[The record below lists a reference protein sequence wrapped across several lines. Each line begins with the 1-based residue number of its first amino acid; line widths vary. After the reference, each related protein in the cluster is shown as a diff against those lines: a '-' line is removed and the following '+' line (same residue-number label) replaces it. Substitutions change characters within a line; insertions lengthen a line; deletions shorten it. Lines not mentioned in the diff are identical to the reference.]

1 MLTLDAKLQ
10 IPSSVSFT
18 FVDEDAILLNM
29 HTNQYYLLD
38 EVGARLLKLLKDGK
52 TLRASYQLLLEEYEV
67 TPAQLEQDIL
77 ELLDGL
83 KEQGLVEV
91 GPA

>member
-1 MLTLDAKLQ
+1 MLTLDIKLQ
-10 IPSSVSFT
+10 IPSSVSYT

-52 TLRASYQLLLEEYEV
+52 SLRESYQSLLEEYEV
-67 TPAQLEQDIL
+67 APAQLEQDIL
-77 ELLDGL
+77 ELLENL

-91 GPA
+91 GTA